1 MSFIDG
7 LKTNNFLENCINDI
21 TCLSEN
27 TSTQEVQLNNILDTS
42 EEEKEKI
49 KSKTD
54 LFSVDQFKQDLIDSS
69 AKKNKGFID
78 YSERFNAYDIA
89 HFCIR
94 TPLFRILKQ
103 EIDDYSDNWLPVKMR
118 GVIGTACHD
127 FIQGTSTSFTEDEVY
142 LRIPSIKTSVKIDCL
157 TGNSTLVEIKS
168 CSYADYAKI
177 LKTNQ
182 ARQTDFYQALLYKY
196 LLETYIDESRNQE
209 IEKDKYHL
217 PKLDSYDIKTI
228 QMIYVCHELFSSNSV
243 TLDEAVNDAKKLK
256 KQLNSKY
263 NYMWFI
269 KTLNYDLTTHDYSP
283 YIDMLKDKI
292 DELNK
297 YLDKREIPPMNHK
310 YTDTKKCFF
319 CLYSKPCKQ
328 TP

>member
-1 MSFIDG
+1 MSFLEG
-7 LKTNNFLENCINDI
+7 LKTNNFLEETDVSANSS
-21 TCLSEN
+21 LEE
-27 TSTQEVQLNNILDTS
+27 QNNIKAT
-42 EEEKEKI
+42 
-49 KSKTD
+49 TD
-54 LFSVDQFKQDLIDSS
+54 LFSVEQFKQDLIVSS
-69 AKKNKGFID
+69 AEKNKGFIE

-94 TPLFRILKQ
+94 TPIFRILKQ
-103 EIDDYSDNWLPVKMR
+103 EIENYSDNWLPVKMR

-127 FIQGTSTSFTEDEVY
+127 FIQGSSTSFTEDEVY
-142 LRIPSIKTSVKIDCL
+142 LRIPSINTSVKIDCL
-157 TGNSTLVEIKS
+157 IGDSTLVEIKS

-196 LLETYIDESRNQE
+196 LLENYLDESKQQKV
-209 IEKDKYHL
+209 EKDKYHL
-217 PKLDSYDIKTI
+217 PKLDSYNIKTI

-243 TLDEAVNDAKKLK
+243 TLDECVNDAKKLK
-256 KQLNSKY
+256 KLLNSKH

-269 KTLNYDLTTHDYSP
+269 KPLNYDLTATDYSP
-283 YIDMLKDKI
+283 YINMLKDKI
-292 DELNK
+292 DELNT
-297 YLDKREIPPMNHK
+297 YLNKKEIPPMNHK